1 MFKNAKSGILLAEL
15 SQKMLPGLHFNNVDY
30 IILLDLLSE
39 PANTEGENFKLAL
52 ATVTSLGNDP
62 SHKVKHVRFVVNN
75 SIDEELFH
83 SPENVTKQ
91 LTFDVNRVME
101 DFQSPQQSQSIE
113 LTSSSNNALTVMKT
127 LRLEGLI

>member
-39 PANTEGENFKLAL
+39 PANTEDENFKLAL
-52 ATVTSLGNDP
+52 ATVTSLGNES

-91 LTFDVNRVME
+91 LTFSVNRVME
-101 DFQSPQQSQSIE
+101 EFQSPQQSQSIE
-113 LTSSSNNALTVMKT
+113 LTSSSNDALTVMKT